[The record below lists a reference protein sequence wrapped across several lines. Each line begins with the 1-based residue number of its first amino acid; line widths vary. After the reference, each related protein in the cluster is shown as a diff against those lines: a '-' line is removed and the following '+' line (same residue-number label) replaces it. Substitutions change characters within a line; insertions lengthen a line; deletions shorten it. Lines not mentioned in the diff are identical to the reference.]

1 MAGYDEFGFT
11 AKTYE
16 QIRAEVDADIAAA
29 PELGPDV
36 ILDPSEPFGQ
46 INAIWARKH
55 AELWEAMRV
64 LGGAF
69 DPQKVVGYM
78 HTALASITG
87 TLREQET
94 FSRTNANVTLGAG
107 VTLAAGSKAN
117 VLGRPDIV
125 FALESAVTNPGGAP
139 AVVPAVFVAVNPGP
153 VIALTGTLSVITLPV
168 SGWTAVTNTDDA
180 DPGRLEETDA
190 ELRARRLDELARGTS
205 GNVDGIRTA
214 LLALPGMIDVGV
226 SENVSD
232 AVSGGLL
239 PHSVYAIVWDGS
251 PAALTDQEIGD
262 ALFLA
267 KGGGMDTNG
276 AISVVTLDKQG
287 ASHTV
292 KFDRA
297 LETEFWITIQAAY
310 RTDILDSAPAIAA
323 AAIAVRDALLA
334 KSLSKQT
341 RGRDIVAA
349 QYIAAALSVL
359 GIEDVTAYAQ
369 DFVPTGGL
377 PIDIRAT
384 LVVTPLEVARLDS
397 SRITVL
403 MTPWVD
409 A

>member
-36 ILDPSEPFGQ
+36 VLDPSEPFGQ
-46 INAIWARKH
+46 VNAIWARKH
-55 AELWEAMRV
+55 AELWEALRI

-87 TLREQET
+87 TLRLQEDY
-94 FSRTNANVTLGAG
+94 SRVPANVTLGAG
-107 VTLAAGSKAN
+107 VTLPAGSRAN

-139 AVVPAVFVAVNPGP
+139 AVVPAVFVAVEPGP
-153 VIALTGTLSVITLPV
+153 VIALTGTLTVITLPV
-168 SGWTAVTNTDDA
+168 SGWTAVTNTADA
-180 DPGRLEETDA
+180 ELGRLEETDA
-190 ELRARRLDELARGTS
+190 ELRVRRLEELARGTS
-205 GNVDGIRTA
+205 GTVDGIRTA
-214 LLALPGMIDVGV
+214 LLELPGMIDAGV
-226 SENVSD
+226 SENTSD
-232 AVSGGLL
+232 AVVGGLL
-239 PHSVYAIVWDGS
+239 PHSVYAIVWDGA
-251 PAALTDQEIGD
+251 PPALTNQEIGD

-267 KGGGMDTNG
+267 KGGGIDTNG
-276 AISVVTLDKQG
+276 SISVVVADEQG
-287 ASHTV
+287 GSHIV

-323 AAIAVRDALLA
+323 AALAVRDALLA
-334 KSLSKQT
+334 KSSTRQT
-341 RGRDIVAA
+341 RGRDIVAS
-349 QYIAAALSVL
+349 QYISAALSVP

-369 DFVPTGGL
+369 DFIPTGGL

-384 LVVTPLEVARLDS
+384 LVVTPLQVARLDS
-397 SRITVL
+397 ANITVL

-409 A
+409 S